1 MFLLR
6 FAFNRP
12 ARCSLT
18 QIETVHCRN
27 SLALLKKGSCIPGR
41 SSLLGLLIDLSR
53 LDRRPS
59 PEESV
64 VFSSLAT
71 SNNFFVEDSVILKM
85 ANITPGPESSDDFT
99 YTMNYGGK
107 HQVHTNPSEA
117 MKKYTDHFRRY
128 CIFMF
133 VMFNFEP

>member
-18 QIETVHCRN
+18 QIEAVHCRN
-27 SLALLKKGSCIPGR
+27 SLALKLIGSCIPGR
-41 SSLLGLLIDLSR
+41 SSLLGLLIDLRR

-64 VFSSLAT
+64 VYSSLVT
-71 SNNFFVEDSVILKM
+71 SNSLLDILVLVR
-85 ANITPGPESSDDFT
+85 E
-99 YTMNYGGK
+99 
-107 HQVHTNPSEA
+107 V
-117 MKKYTDHFRRY
+117 
-128 CIFMF
+128 
-133 VMFNFEP
+133 